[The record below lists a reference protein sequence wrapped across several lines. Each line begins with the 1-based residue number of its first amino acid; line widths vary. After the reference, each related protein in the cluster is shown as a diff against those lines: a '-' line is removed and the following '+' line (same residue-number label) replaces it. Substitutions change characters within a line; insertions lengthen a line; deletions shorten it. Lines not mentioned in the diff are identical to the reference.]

1 MITSMTGFGL
11 AERKNKFFSIE
22 INIRSTNN
30 RFFDS
35 NIKIPSSISSLE
47 KTIYQSCKSHFKRGT
62 IQLYCRIKMNDIKN
76 TKSTISKNK
85 LDDFYN
91 MLLPVEKKFKNSG
104 LRLNLSFDNILNKLT
119 SQEFELNEKNKKLIL
134 TTFELAFS
142 DLLKSRKIEGKKI
155 ETEIKSNIK
164 ILVKINS
171 KLMKLEGKNKKEHF
185 ENYKKRIKIVLGQSG
200 YDLDDSK
207 LYREL
212 AVFSDKYDISE
223 ETSRINYHIE
233 KFNNHVKKE
242 DYPGKKINFL
252 CQELFREINTIGSKS
267 NNEIISSL
275 VVDFKTNLEKI
286 REQIQNILW
295 KKVY

>member
-1 MITSMTGFGL
+1 MIISMTGFGL

-22 INIRSTNN
+22 INVRSTNN

-62 IQLYCRIKMNDIKN
+62 IQLYCRIKMNN
-76 TKSTISKNK
+76 NSESTISNSK
-85 LDDFYN
+85 LDSFYKQ
-91 MLLPVEKKFKNSG
+91 LSPLEKKFKNSG
-104 LRLNLSFDNILNKLT
+104 LRINLSFDNILNKLT
-119 SQEFELNEKNKKLIL
+119 AQEFELNDKTKKIIL
-134 TTFELAFS
+134 TTFEIAFS
-142 DLLKSRKIEGKKI
+142 DLLKSRKTEGKKI
-155 ETEIKSNIK
+155 EKEIKSNIK
-164 ILVKINS
+164 SLIKINS
-171 KLMKLEGKNKKEHF
+171 KLIKLEGKNKKEHF

-200 YDLDDSK
+200 YDLDESK

-233 KFNNHVKKE
+233 KFNYHIKKE

-286 REQIQNILW
+286 REQIQNIL
-295 KKVY
+295 

>member
-76 TKSTISKNK
+76 TKSAISKNK

-286 REQIQNILW
+286 REQIQNIL
-295 KKVY
+295 

>member
-1 MITSMTGFGL
+1 MTGFGL
-11 AERKNKFFSIE
+11 AERKNKLFSIE

-76 TKSTISKNK
+76 TKSAISKNK

-286 REQIQNILW
+286 REQIQNIL
-295 KKVY
+295 

>member
-11 AERKNKFFSIE
+11 AERKNKLFSIE

-76 TKSTISKNK
+76 TKSAISKNK

-155 ETEIKSNIK
+155 EIEIKSNIK

-252 CQELFREINTIGSKS
+252 CQELFREINTVGSKS

-286 REQIQNILW
+286 REQIQNIL
-295 KKVY
+295 

>member
-11 AERKNKFFSIE
+11 AERKNKLFSIE

-76 TKSTISKNK
+76 TKSAISKNK

>member
-11 AERKNKFFSIE
+11 AERKNKLFSIE

-76 TKSTISKNK
+76 TKSAISKNK

-134 TTFELAFS
+134 NTLELAFS

-286 REQIQNILW
+286 REQIQNIL
-295 KKVY
+295 

>member
-286 REQIQNILW
+286 REQIQNIL
-295 KKVY
+295 

>member
-11 AERKNKFFSIE
+11 AERKNKLFSIE

-76 TKSTISKNK
+76 TKSAISKNK

-104 LRLNLSFDNILNKLT
+104 LRLNLSFDNILNKLI

-286 REQIQNILW
+286 REQIQNIL
-295 KKVY
+295 

>member
-76 TKSTISKNK
+76 TKSAISKNK

>member
-11 AERKNKFFSIE
+11 AERKNMLFSIE

-76 TKSTISKNK
+76 SKSTISKNK

-91 MLLPVEKKFKNSG
+91 MLLPVEKKFKKSG

-119 SQEFELNEKNKKLIL
+119 SHEFELNDKNKKLIL
-134 TTFELAFS
+134 NTFELAFS

-155 ETEIKSNIK
+155 ETEIKNNIK
-164 ILVKINS
+164 ILIKINS
-171 KLMKLEGKNKKEHF
+171 KLIKLEGKNKKEHF

-233 KFNNHVKKE
+233 KFNHHVKKE

-286 REQIQNILW
+286 REQIQNIL
-295 KKVY
+295 

>member
-1 MITSMTGFGL
+1 M
-11 AERKNKFFSIE
+11 
-22 INIRSTNN
+22 
-30 RFFDS
+30 
-35 NIKIPSSISSLE
+35 
-47 KTIYQSCKSHFKRGT
+47 
-62 IQLYCRIKMNDIKN
+62 
-76 TKSTISKNK
+76 
-85 LDDFYN
+85 
-91 MLLPVEKKFKNSG
+91 
-104 LRLNLSFDNILNKLT
+104 NILNKLT

-233 KFNNHVKKE
+233 KFNHHVRKE

-286 REQIQNILW
+286 REQIQNIL
-295 KKVY
+295 

>member
-11 AERKNKFFSIE
+11 AERKNKLFSIE

-76 TKSTISKNK
+76 TKSAISKNK

-286 REQIQNILW
+286 REQIQNIL
-295 KKVY
+295 

>member
-11 AERKNKFFSIE
+11 AERKNKLFSIE

-76 TKSTISKNK
+76 TKSAISKNK

-185 ENYKKRIKIVLGQSG
+185 ENYKKRIKILLSQFG

-207 LYREL
+207 LYKEL
-212 AVFSDKYDISE
+212 AIFSDKYDISE
-223 ETSRINYHIE
+223 ETSRINYHID
-233 KFNNHVKKE
+233 KLKYHIKKE

-267 NNEIISSL
+267 NNEIVSSL
-275 VVDFKTNLEKI
+275 VVDFKTYLEKI
-286 REQIQNILW
+286 REQIQNIL
-295 KKVY
+295 